1 MAEGGAN
8 DWCTIESDPG
18 VFTELLEKL
27 GVQEVE
33 LKVCLYECL
42 SAGRVASRRGVSSS
56 RRYCFSRLLA
66 CLLACLPLIYCRN
79 CILWMN

>member
-1 MAEGGAN
+1 MAEGGGAN

-33 LKVCLYECL
+33 LKVRQTP
-42 SAGRVASRRGVSSS
+42 SIS
-56 RRYCFSRLLA
+56 
-66 CLLACLPLIYCRN
+66 
-79 CILWMN
+79 

>member
-33 LKVCLYECL
+33 LKVSPDKCHGDGQSL
-42 SAGRVASRRGVSSS
+42 VS
-56 RRYCFSRLLA
+56 FSRVWIMPFA
-66 CLLACLPLIYCRN
+66 E
-79 CILWMN
+79 